1 MNLLLVVLGTAVLV
15 VVTIDQFATIAG
27 TGAGS
32 GLIVHRLNDGLWR
45 LALRLHRIWPSHR
58 RLAVVGTC
66 LLVLTPLVWILGL
79 WVGWTAI
86 FAAST
91 DAVVDGQ
98 GREPATL
105 LGRIYFAGF
114 SLFTLGLGDLHPGTD
129 GWRMLTVLAA
139 LMGLAM
145 VTLSI
150 TYLVPVVQAATA
162 KASLSRTL
170 GQFEL
175 ADETGARSDDQS
187 AVIQQLT
194 SVVVDI
200 NEMSDAHLTHQALR
214 YYHAVEDAGSL
225 AVQVCKLHLF
235 LSSTEE
241 VAGADEAVGR
251 DRLRRAALGLAG
263 SITRKPV
270 RDDLSST
277 YESLLAHDGRTDHP
291 IGALVRS

>member
-32 GLIVHRLNDGLWR
+32 GLVVHRLNDGLWR
-45 LALRLHRIWPSHR
+45 LALRVHRMWPSHR
-58 RLAVVGTC
+58 RLAVIGTG

-170 GQFEL
+170 GQFDL
-175 ADETGARSDDQS
+175 ADDSGPRTSQPQS
-187 AVIQQLT
+187 VVQQLT
-194 SVVVDI
+194 DMVADI

-214 YYHAVEDAGSL
+214 YYHALEDADSL
-225 AVQVCKLHLF
+225 AVQVCKLHVF
-235 LSSTEE
+235 LSSQRDL
-241 VAGADEAVGR
+241 VDEGHALGR
-251 DRLRRAALGLAG
+251 ERQRRAAFALAC
-263 SITRKPV
+263 SITRESRQDEASV
-270 RDDLSST
+270 YR
-277 YESLLAHDGRTDHP
+277 SLLAHDGRSDHP
-291 IGALVRS
+291 VRALL